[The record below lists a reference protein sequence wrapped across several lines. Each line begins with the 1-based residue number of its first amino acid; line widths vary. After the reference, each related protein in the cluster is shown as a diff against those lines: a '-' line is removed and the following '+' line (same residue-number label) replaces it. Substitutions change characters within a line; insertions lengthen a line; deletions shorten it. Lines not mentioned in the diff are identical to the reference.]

1 MKHFLLFSVMLL
13 AALNAAAQEMQVE
26 SMRMDM
32 MDMTAAA
39 YQRKDRNDVPCA
51 IVKVRMPEGAAFEGS
66 IIGNT
71 EYRTGEYWVYVTA
84 GTKFLRVKH
93 PSAHPLHIT
102 FSDYGIMPLQ
112 SKTVYLLDIS
122 TATPMQTVEI
132 RFSPADAT
140 VFIDGNIVSS
150 TNGVATTLLPADRD
164 YKYAVVGSDFNAEQ
178 GLFHLSSQEPVHLDV
193 KLSQVVRASRVFS
206 LSRTLQDCLR
216 RPLQKYSTLDDI
228 LGAAERQFNN
238 RNYVYA
244 LEYYKQIPDNS
255 IAQGRIGFM
264 YAYGLGVRQNS
275 SEAVGWYTKSAE
287 QGYDRAQ
294 YQLGIMYM
302 QGRGVKQD
310 YAEAARWYRCAAEQG
325 YAPAQ
330 FNLGEAYY
338 HGLGINE
345 NRQEALMWLKKAA
358 DQGLEEAFEFMRSEE
373 F

>member
-1 MKHFLLFSVMLL
+1 MKHFLLFSVILL
-13 AALNAAAQEMQVE
+13 ATLNVAAQELQVE

-112 SKTVYLLDIS
+112 SKAVYLLDIS

-178 GLFHLSSQEPVHLDV
+178 GLFHLSAEKTKKIIVKPTQVISAKPFGFLDGILNREPVIELVPPTTVDE
-193 KLSQVVRASRVFS
+193 F
-206 LSRTLQDCLR
+206 
-216 RPLQKYSTLDDI
+216 I
-228 LGAAERQFNN
+228 EAAEFEYGRH
-238 RNYVYA
+238 NYA
-244 LEYYKQIPDNS
+244 KAMEYYKQIPDNS

-358 DQGLEEAFEFMRSEE
+358 DQDLEEAFEFIRSEE